1 MRFFSKLTFFV
12 MISLLLGACSQKVET
27 GNDPARWVDPFI
39 GTAGHGHTFPGA
51 TLPFGMVQVNPQTR
65 LNGWDGCSGYHY
77 SDSIIYGFAHTALNG
92 TGALDYGDILLM
104 PVVGEPVF
112 INTEYSSPFSKTSEV
127 AEPGYY
133 SVKLDKPEVLAEV
146 TATSRVG
153 YHRYTFPK
161 TENALLILDLQHR
174 DRVLD
179 SWIEFINDHE
189 IRGMRRGSQW
199 ASDKVWYFHME
210 FSRPFTT
217 KGIALNDTLRNELT
231 KANGTNL
238 KAYVGFDTR
247 ENDVVEVKVAL
258 SAVDAAGALK
268 NLQEELPG
276 WGFDETR
283 KKARETWNKEL
294 SKIYVKG
301 GTPRQLKVF
310 YTALYHAML
319 QPNIFMDVDR
329 RYRGMDRAIDT
340 AVNFTNYTVF
350 SLWDTYRAWH
360 PLMTILDSART
371 VDYIRTMLNQ
381 YQKSGNLPVWELA
394 GNETW
399 CMIGNHAIPV
409 IVDAWLKGI
418 KGFDPQVALQA
429 AINSVNA
436 DRVGYPVYRK
446 YGYLP
451 GDKEHESVS
460 KTLEYAFDDWC
471 IAQLAKNLNQEEVY
485 KKYIQASQFYKNL
498 FDPSTGFIRPRIS
511 GAWLEP
517 FNPTT
522 VDWNYTEA
530 NAWQYNF
537 YVPHDVNTHIRLMGG
552 DSAYAARLDE
562 LFSANTEVTGRD
574 MKDISGLIGQYAHGN
589 EPSHHVAYLYNFVG
603 QPWKTQEKV
612 RYIMDHFYTDQPDGI
627 IGNEDCGQMSA
638 WLIMSAM
645 GFYPVNPASGQYIV
659 GTPWFDE
666 MDINLPNGKI
676 LRITASHPSEKNFYV
691 QGMEINGQPWNYSY
705 VFHKDLIAGGHI
717 HFKLGKKPSLTW
729 AFASDERPKAEVIDD
744 QLVTSPYFNTTDT
757 RVRKPISV
765 SMATLTPGA
774 EIFYTLDGSL
784 PDNQS
789 LHYKGPI
796 EINQTTHLTAIAWH
810 PSLGYSY
817 PVDVEFV
824 KIDTNRR
831 IQVLS
836 KVHPNYTAGGPE
848 ALIDGLRGPE
858 NWRLGG
864 WQGYQGNDFEAVVD
878 LGNIM
883 PISYVGAGFI
893 HDIGAWIWAPKKVEF
908 EVSEDARNWK
918 PVLSIDSPVSIDDY
932 TARKLDLGGKINLK
946 ARYVKVKAMNL
957 GKIPQWHLGA
967 GGDAYI
973 FIDEII
979 IK

>member
-1 MRFFSKLTFFV
+1 MKTLAKLFV
-12 MISLLLGACSQKVET
+12 FLILGLFLGSCAQKEET
-27 GNDPARWVDPFI
+27 GPDPARWVDPFI
-39 GTAGHGHTFPGA
+39 GTDGHGHTFPGA

-92 TGALDYGDILLM
+92 TGALDYGDILVM
-104 PVVGEPVF
+104 PVVDEPVF
-112 INTEYSSPFSKTSEV
+112 VNTAYCSPFSKASEV

-133 SVKLDKPEVLAEV
+133 SVKLDKPVVLAEL
-146 TATSRVG
+146 TATQRVG

-161 TENALLILDLQHR
+161 TDKAYIIIDLQHR
-174 DRVLD
+174 DRVID
-179 SWIEFINDHE
+179 SWIEFVSDHE
-189 IRGMRRGSQW
+189 IRGMHRGSQW
-199 ASDKVWYFHME
+199 AADKVWYFHMV
-210 FSRPFTT
+210 FSRPFVT
-217 KGIALNDTLRNELT
+217 KGIALNDTLREGLT
-231 KANGTNL
+231 QARGTNV

-247 ENDVVEVKVAL
+247 NDAMVEVKVAL
-258 SAVDAAGALK
+258 SAVDAEGALK
-268 NLQEELPG
+268 NMQEELPG

-283 KKARETWNKEL
+283 KKARDAWNKEL

-301 GTPRQLKVF
+301 GTPKQMRTF

-319 QPNIFMDVDR
+319 QPNVFMDVDG
-329 RYRGMDRAIDT
+329 RYRAMNHAIDT
-340 AVNFTNYTVF
+340 ARDFTNYTVF

-381 YQKSGNLPVWELA
+381 FKKSGNLPVWELA

-409 IVDAWLKGI
+409 IVDAWMKGI
-418 KGFDPQVALQA
+418 RGFDAHLALQA
-429 AINSVNA
+429 AITSVNA

-471 IAQLAKNLNQEEVY
+471 IAQLARSLNEEEVY
-485 KKYIQASQFYKNL
+485 KHYIKASQFYKNL

-511 GAWLEP
+511 GAWLQP

-537 YVPHDVNTHIRLMGG
+537 YVPHDVNTHISLMGG

-562 LFSANTEVTGRD
+562 LFSVASEVTGRD

-645 GFYPVNPASGQYIV
+645 GFYPVNPASGTYIV

-666 MDINLPNGKI
+666 MQVKLSNGKI
-676 LRITASHPSEKNFYV
+676 LRITATHPSEKNFYV

-705 VFHKDLIAGGHI
+705 VLHKDLMAGAHI
-717 HFKLGKKPSLTW
+717 HFILGKKPSPTW
-729 AFASDERPKAEVIDD
+729 AVDSENRPIAEVKDYP
-744 QLVTSPYFNTTDT
+744 LVTSPCFNITDT
-757 RVRKPISV
+757 RLRKPVEVTMS
-765 SMATLTPGA
+765 TLTPGA

-784 PDNQS
+784 PDNHS
-789 LHYKGPI
+789 LHYSAPI
-796 EINQTTHLTAIAWH
+796 TISQTTRLTAIAWH
-810 PSLGYSY
+810 PLMGYSQ

-864 WQGYQGNDFEAVVD
+864 WQGYQGTDFEAIVD
-878 LGNIM
+878 LGSISH
-883 PISYVGAGFI
+883 ISYVGAGFI
-893 HDIGAWIWAPKKVEF
+893 HDIGAWIWAPKKVIF
-908 EVSEDARNWK
+908 EVSDDNSNWK
-918 PVLSIDSPVSIDDY
+918 QVFATDSPVAIDDY
-932 TARKLDLGGKINLK
+932 HACKLDLGGRVNAR
-946 ARYVKVKAMNL
+946 ARYVRVKALNI
-957 GKIPQWHLGA
+957 GRIPKWHLGA
-967 GGDAYI
+967 GGNAYV
-973 FIDEII
+973 FVDEII
-979 IK
+979 VK